1 MKGKI
6 NLQFGPSD
14 EGEVGNPG
22 HWFHFYAFCLVALSV
37 APASWG
43 FLGIYQKNLGFYS
56 LRCVSLKVRVLT
68 DKNLTRV

>member
-22 HWFHFYAFCLVALSV
+22 RWFHFYAFCLVALSV

-43 FLGIYQKNLGFYS
+43 FLGIYKKNPGFLFS
-56 LRCVSLKVRVLT
+56 AVRFIESACS
-68 DKNLTRV
+68 DR